1 MRTRREF
8 RINLVFRLCILQSL
22 ENGEKAVFKPAV
34 PSIAEGRFSWP
45 RFGLHRQRP
54 TASFRGFCGY
64 LPAISIRCD
73 PFEKVR
79 RADRQKRGKVSGYSR
94 LHCCR
99 ISSPASFSG
108 NKRCGRCCSKP
119 SWKWCCR
126 THCSWYW
133 MRCSAPCWWPCCL
146 PCSEPFCSPLFFQEY
161 ILNHLKKIRF
171 FSSGRAVPVVG
182 CAVWTT
188 TNFHGSR
195 RHYTAGF
202 RKNGCEVVRL

>member
-1 MRTRREF
+1 MAPDQTYRRKALSSGLLGSAQRTRSAASAATPLRAVLRARGQRPRPAGPTPASGAVRSVSVCRKTWPSTEKNSLRVMRTRREF

-108 NKRCGRCCSKP
+108 NKRCGRCC
-119 SWKWCCR
+119 
-126 THCSWYW
+126 
-133 MRCSAPCWWPCCL
+133 
-146 PCSEPFCSPLFFQEY
+146 
-161 ILNHLKKIRF
+161 
-171 FSSGRAVPVVG
+171 
-182 CAVWTT
+182 
-188 TNFHGSR
+188 
-195 RHYTAGF
+195 
-202 RKNGCEVVRL
+202 